1 MSVRAQ
7 ASLPASEPLRGGF
20 ARTGLGVLL
29 ALLLLAGFPEPG
41 EAQFGSSA
49 QAASRTAPRVFYDC
63 SGQISCQRNHLR
75 TEIQFVDWVNDRRDA
90 DVHVIVTSEE
100 VGGGGRRYTLD
111 FSGQGAM
118 AHLTDVLVYT
128 SSGTDVERE
137 RLDTFTQTLYMGLM
151 RYAVEA
157 GLGSNFVMAF
167 TAPESFAVPLGGDIA
182 SQVEAM
188 SSSTYDPWNY
198 WTFRVGLSGNMSIQ
212 ELRSNHRVN
221 PSFGAD
227 RVTDSWKVN
236 VNANAN
242 FNREKIKLSNRT
254 VRNDRDGWNAN
265 TLIVRSI
272 SGHISTGVDVR
283 AGRQQQNNRKAR
295 VSATPAV
302 EWNYFP
308 YAQANRRQLIAH
320 YGVGMQYNRYE
331 EETVFDL
338 VKETVPLHRIGIQYR
353 AVEGWGNAGINF
365 SASQYLHRSGLY
377 SFGANGNISFRVAR
391 GLELSLNAG
400 AEKIADE
407 IHIRKAALSEE
418 DILLGRQSL
427 PTSFSYNGSM
437 GFNYRWGSS
446 FSNIVN
452 QRFPGSVR

>member
-1 MSVRAQ
+1 MRNGSGRSRGTRRAL
-7 ASLPASEPLRGGF
+7 ARALFTPLALLP
-20 ARTGLGVLL
+20 LL
-29 ALLLLAGFPEPG
+29 ALTGVPAPAA
-41 EAQFGSSA
+41 AQTGASA
-49 QAASRTAPRVFYDC
+49 QAASRTPPRVFYDC
-63 SGQISCQRNHLR
+63 SGQISCQHNHLR

-90 DVHVIVTSEE
+90 DVHVIVTSQE
-100 VGGGGRRYTLD
+100 VGGGGRRYTID
-111 FSGQGAM
+111 FTGQGDM
-118 AHLTDVLVYT
+118 AHLSDVLIYT

-137 RLDTFTQTLYMGLM
+137 RLDAFTQTLYLGLM
-151 RYAVEA
+151 RYAIEA
-157 GLGSNFVMAF
+157 GLG
-167 TAPESFAVPLGGDIA
+167 ESFALSFTPPVAFNATQGGDIGTTLDA
-182 SQVEAM
+182 QPAA
-188 SSSTYDPWNY
+188 TYDPWNY
-198 WTFRVGLSGNMSIQ
+198 WTFRMGLSGNMNIQ
-212 ELRSNHRVN
+212 ELRSNYRIN

-227 RVTDSWKVN
+227 RVTDNWKVN
-236 VNANAN
+236 VNANLN
-242 FNREKIKLSNRT
+242 VNREKIQLTDRT
-254 VRNDRDGWNAN
+254 VRNDRDGWNAS

-272 SGHISTGVDVR
+272 TGHVSTGLDMR

-295 VSATPAV
+295 VSVTPAI

-320 YGVGMQYNRYE
+320 YGAGAQYNRYE
-331 EETVFDL
+331 ELTVFD
-338 VKETVPLHRIGIQYR
+338 VTQETVPLHRLGIQYR
-353 AVEGWGNAGINF
+353 AVEGWGNAGVNF

-377 SFGANGNISFRVAR
+377 SFGVNGNISFRVAR
-391 GLELSLNAG
+391 GLELNLNAG

-427 PTSFSYNGSM
+427 PTSFSYNGSV

>member
-1 MSVRAQ
+1 MWIRSGHAPVTGGAKGFAATFLV
-7 ASLPASEPLRGGF
+7 ASLL
-20 ARTGLGVLL
+20 LGSL
-29 ALLLLAGFPEPG
+29 PEPAASQTG
-41 EAQFGSSA
+41 ASA
-49 QAASRTAPRVFYDC
+49 QLASRTPPRVFYDC
-63 SGQISCQRNHLR
+63 SGQISCQMNHLR
-75 TEIQFVDWVNDRRDA
+75 TEIRFVDWVNDRRDA
-90 DVHVIVTSEE
+90 DVHVIVTSRE
-100 VGGGGRRYTLD
+100 VGGGGRQYTLD
-111 FSGQGAM
+111 FSGQGNM
-118 AHLTDVLVYT
+118 EHLNDVLVYT
-128 SSGTDVERE
+128 SGGMEVERE
-137 RLDTFTQTLYMGLM
+137 RLDAFTQTLYLGLM

-157 GLGSNFVMAF
+157 GLG
-167 TAPESFAVPLGGDIA
+167 ESFAMSFTPPAIFAAGTQGGDVA
-182 SQVEAM
+182 SDLSTAAT
-188 SSSTYDPWNY
+188 SSYDPWNY
-198 WTFRVGLSGNMSIQ
+198 WTFRMGLSGNANIQ
-212 ELRSNHRVN
+212 ELRQNYRIN

-227 RVTDSWKVN
+227 RVTDTWKVN
-236 VNANAN
+236 VNANLN
-242 FNREKIKLSNRT
+242 INRERIELTDRI

-272 SGHISTGVDVR
+272 SGHVSTGVDMR

-295 VSATPAV
+295 VSVTPAI

-308 YAQANRRQLIAH
+308 YDQSNRRQLIAH
-320 YGVGMQYNRYE
+320 YGAGMQYNRYE
-331 EETVFDL
+331 ETTVFD
-338 VKETVPLHRIGIQYR
+338 VMEETVPLHRLGIQYR
-353 AVEGWGNAGINF
+353 AVEGWGNAGVNF

-377 SFGANGNISFRVAR
+377 SFGVNGNVSFRVAR

-427 PTSFSYNGSM
+427 PTSFSYNGSV